1 MTPPLEQLIRN
12 VWLCFFKVTKSDHIK
27 SPLLKKTLSPAL
39 CEEGSACQSRNDV
52 FAKAAPVLTSR
63 TLLS

>member
-1 MTPPLEQLIRN
+1 MTPPLDQLIRT
-12 VWLCFFKVTKSDHIK
+12 VRLYFFKVTKSGHIK

-39 CEEGSACQSRNDV
+39 CEEGSACQSRNDL
-52 FAKAAPVLTSR
+52 FAKAAPVLTNR

>member
-1 MTPPLEQLIRN
+1 MTPPLDQLIRTF
-12 VWLCFFKVTKSDHIK
+12 WLCFFKVTKSDHIK

>member
-1 MTPPLEQLIRN
+1 MTPPLDQLIRT
-12 VWLCFFKVTKSDHIK
+12 VRLYFFKVTKSGHIK
-27 SPLLKKTLSPAL
+27 SPILKKTLSPAL

-52 FAKAAPVLTSR
+52 FANAAPVLTNR